1 MRRIK
6 ISGGHFNYEQYR
18 IQRIA
23 DEIEQCILNNDSDK
37 LDEYDYPLG
46 RHYSKETIKEFEI
59 GLDHL
64 KKAIIY
70 AQRIDWLV
78 SGDDG
83 EESFHERLKNDL
95 EELPGW

>member
-1 MRRIK
+1 L
-6 ISGGHFNYEQYR
+6 
-18 IQRIA
+18 
-23 DEIEQCILNNDSDK
+23 ILSNDRNALNEWGD
-37 LDEYDYPLG
+37 PIG
-46 RHYSKETIKEFEI
+46 RGYSKETIKEFEI

-83 EESFHERLKNDL
+83 EESFHQRLLSDL
-95 EELPGW
+95 EKMRDE

>member
-1 MRRIK
+1 M
-6 ISGGHFNYEQYR
+6 SGGHFDYEQYR

-23 DEIEQCILNNDSDK
+23 DSIEELILSNNSDK
-37 LDEYDYPLG
+37 LNEYGYPIG
-46 RHYSKETIKEFEI
+46 CHYSKETIKEFEI

-70 AQRIDWLV
+70 AHRIDWLV

-83 EESFHERLKNDL
+83 EESFHTRLKNDL
-95 EELPGW
+95 EEEPNW